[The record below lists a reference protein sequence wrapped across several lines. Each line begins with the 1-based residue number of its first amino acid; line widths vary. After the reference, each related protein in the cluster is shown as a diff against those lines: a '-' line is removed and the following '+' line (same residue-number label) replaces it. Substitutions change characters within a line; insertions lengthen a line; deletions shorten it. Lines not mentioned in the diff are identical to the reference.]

1 MSIEGKLGELG
12 ERIHGLEGR
21 IVEHEGR
28 SGQRLDAIE
37 RRLGMVEGEDAE
49 AVKNTR
55 AIMGM
60 LGSPGDLST
69 GAPSTGMRGQMAMLV
84 EHEHQRMRD
93 RARRTELAVG
103 ALKYGGAVVALVA
116 AAIGIW
122 RALGGQ

>member
-21 IVEHEGR
+21 IVEHESR

-37 RRLGMVEGEDAE
+37 KRLGMVEGDDHE
-49 AVKNTR
+49 AVTNTR

-60 LGSPGDLST
+60 LGAPGDLST

-84 EHEHQRMRD
+84 EHEQQRTRN
-93 RARRTELAVG
+93 RARRIELALG
-103 ALKYGGAVVALVA
+103 ALKYGGAILALVA